1 MTLRLS
7 DLQTRR
13 VLTAL
18 DVNFAATVA
27 RLFADDRP
35 EVHLAAALA
44 SRAVGNGNVCLDLT
58 ALGEDPVVRDLDG
71 AAVETLRWPAVGP
84 WLAALGNSPLVVRA
98 ADPLPTRAPLVL
110 EADGHL
116 YLERY
121 WQCERRV
128 AAAIR
133 LRAEQSEDVDA
144 AWLAAALDRLG
155 LEGQRDR
162 PNRQRLAAALAL
174 HRRLCIISGGPGT
187 GKTYTVAK
195 ILALLVEQ
203 EVSRSGRAPRIVLLA
218 PTGKAA
224 ARLSESIRNEL
235 PRLACSEEVR
245 SAIPS
250 DAATIHRALG
260 LSPSGRRRRDPALF
274 ADAVVVDE
282 ASMIDLGLLDK
293 LLAALPR
300 RARLVLLGDRNQL
313 ASVEAGTIL
322 ADMCA
327 PAAGTAY
334 SPALA
339 DLLEPAVGA
348 SVPRADTAAPAIA
361 DCTVELTENRRYR
374 DSPGIGALAAAIHRG
389 DVAAALA
396 ALAPDADNGVGW
408 VETESLDDVVERA
421 CSQFETL
428 RASNDPAEQLRELER
443 FRVLCAHRNG
453 PWGVAGINASVERVL
468 ARRGR
473 IEEGSA
479 SYAGRPL
486 LIEKNDYQV
495 GLFNGDLGVL
505 TSTPGGGRIALFA
518 GKDGVRGIAPSRL
531 PPHATVFAMTVH
543 KSQGSEFD
551 EVAVALPRELSP
563 VVSREL
569 LYTAVTRA
577 RRRVT
582 VYAAADVLRAAVERR
597 IRRASGLRALLWG

>member
-1 MTLRLS
+1 MTLVPGE
-7 DLQTRR
+7 LQKRG

-18 DVNFAATVA
+18 DVNFATTVG
-27 RLFADDRP
+27 RLFAEARP
-35 EVHLAAALA
+35 EVQLAAALA
-44 SRAVGNGNVCLDLT
+44 SRAVANGNVCLDL
-58 ALGEDPVVRDLDG
+58 AAFGDDPVVRDLDG
-71 AAVETLRWPAVGP
+71 AAVGTLRWPEAGP
-84 WLAALGNSPLVVRA
+84 WLAAIGNSPMVVPA

-110 EADGHL
+110 EADGRL

-133 LRAEQSEDVDA
+133 DRAEHSEEVDA

-155 LEGQRDR
+155 LEARRDG
-162 PNRQRLAAALAL
+162 PNRQRLAAALAM
-174 HRRLCIISGGPGT
+174 HRRLCIVSGGPGT

-203 EVSRSGRAPRIVLLA
+203 GTSRLGRVPRIVLLA

-235 PRLACSEEVR
+235 PRLACGDEVR
-245 SAIPS
+245 GAIPS

-300 RARLVLLGDRNQL
+300 RARLILLGDRNQL

-327 PAAGTAY
+327 PATGTAY
-334 SPALA
+334 APDLA
-339 DLLEPAVGA
+339 DLLEPTLGA
-348 SVPRADTAAPAIA
+348 SVPRARRAGPAIA

-374 DSPGIGALAAAIHRG
+374 DSPGIGALAAAIHDG
-389 DVAAALA
+389 DVEAAFA
-396 ALAPDADNGVGW
+396 ALAPDVANGVDW
-408 VETESLDDVVERA
+408 IAAESLDDVVERA
-421 CSQFETL
+421 CSQFEGL
-428 RASNDPAEQLRELER
+428 RAHDDPAEQLRELER

-453 PWGVAGINASVERVL
+453 PWGVAGINATVERTL

-473 IEEGSA
+473 IEEGAA

-505 TSTPGGGRIALFA
+505 TATPGGGRVALFA
-518 GKDGVRGIAPSRL
+518 GKDGVRRIAPSRL

-551 EVAVALPRELSP
+551 EVAVVLPRELSP

-582 VYAAADVLRAAVERR
+582 LYAAEHVLRAAVERR
-597 IRRASGLRALLWG
+597 IRRASGLRALLWR